1 MTCSSALAR
10 QEFIERLLILEA
22 ARDDDP
28 EGMDVERGKPYSVSV
43 ASVHNEKVVCDAT
56 EYAPDSLFWGNGIRI
71 LSQMLCL

>member
-28 EGMDVERGKPYSVSV
+28 EGMDVEWGKPYSGSV
-43 ASVHNEKVVCDAT
+43 ASAHNEKVVCDAT
-56 EYAPDSLFWGNGIRI
+56 EYAPDSPFGG
-71 LSQMLCL
+71 MVFGF

>member
-28 EGMDVERGKPYSVSV
+28 EGMDVERGKPYSGS
-43 ASVHNEKVVCDAT
+43 ATSAHNEKVVCDAT
-56 EYAPDSLFWGNGIRI
+56 EYAPDSPFGG
-71 LSQMLCL
+71 MVFGF